1 VTTTGVLPFLGL
13 ACLVIAMPGQDTVL
27 TIRNTLAGGR
37 RAGLSTALSV
47 CAGQSIWAASVSLG
61 VGALIVASERA
72 FVTLRVIASGFIL
85 FLGVGAGG

>member
-1 VTTTGVLPFLGL
+1 
-13 ACLVIAMPGQDTVL
+13 
-27 TIRNTLAGGR
+27 
-37 RAGLSTALSV
+37 
-47 CAGQSIWAASVSLG
+47 VSLG